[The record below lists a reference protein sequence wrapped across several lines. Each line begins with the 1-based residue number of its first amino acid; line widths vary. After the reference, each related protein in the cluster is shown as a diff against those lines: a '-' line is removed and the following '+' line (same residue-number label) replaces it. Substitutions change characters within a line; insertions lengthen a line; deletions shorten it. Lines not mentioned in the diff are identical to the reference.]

1 MENLS
6 IIQFLE
12 KYGRSNKI
20 QRYQTCDKRKKKE
33 LFGVPTN
40 LSYNKAKFVSNR
52 NEKNN
57 GTHEKISSFSS
68 INIRNK
74 LNTNV

>member
-33 LFGVPTN
+33 LFGVRTN
-40 LSYNKAKFVSNR
+40 LSYSKENLLAIEMKKTMALMKKSVHLVLSIL
-52 NEKNN
+52 E
-57 GTHEKISSFSS
+57 IS
-68 INIRNK
+68 
-74 LNTNV
+74 